1 MPYAFV
7 PPGYRAVLIGQA
19 AAIEELGTFAPLEQ
33 DSAEGALFLV
43 RLDFTEFPSAESLD
57 QLEQAFFDA
66 GVELWPGYSHVVY
79 ADVDQP
85 GVYLAWQKGLAWI
98 PIIIGLLV
106 TVVLPPLLGG
116 LIWQLMPQ
124 SLKDLI
130 SGIVNMGIM
139 VLVMFLMTK
148 IMPKPTPEKEKPKK
162 VKEVKPEQLEESKA

>member
-98 PIIIGLLV
+98 PIIIGLIA
-106 TVVLPPLLGG
+106 TVVLPPLLGSF
-116 LIWQLMPQ
+116 LWWILPQ
-124 SLKDLI
+124 GIKDMI
-130 SGIVNMGIM
+130 TGIINMGM
-139 VLVMFLMTK
+139 MMLVMF
-148 IMPKPTPEKEKPKK
+148 IMMQVMKPLTAPEKKKPKK
-162 VKEVKPEQLEESKA
+162 LAEAKA

>member
-1 MPYAFV
+1 MPYALV

-43 RLDFTEFPSAESLD
+43 RLDFAEFPSAEALD

-162 VKEVKPEQLEESKA
+162 IKEAKPEALEEAKA

>member
-1 MPYAFV
+1 MPYALV
-7 PPGYRAVLIGQA
+7 PPGYGAVLIGQA

-43 RLDFTEFPSAESLD
+43 RLDFSEFPSAQALD

-66 GVELWPGYSHVVY
+66 GVELWPGYNHVVY
-79 ADVDQP
+79 ADIDQP

-98 PIIIGLLV
+98 PIIVGLLV

-116 LIWQLMPQ
+116 LIWKLLPQ
-124 SLKDLI
+124 SLKDMI
-130 SGIVNMGIM
+130 SGIVNIGIM
-139 VLVMFLMTK
+139 VLVMSLITK

-162 VKEVKPEQLEESKA
+162 VKEAKPTQLEEAKT

>member
-1 MPYAFV
+1 MPYAMV

-43 RLDFTEFPSAESLD
+43 RLDFAEFPSAEALA

-66 GVELWPGYSHVVY
+66 GVELWPGYNHVVY

-116 LIWQLMPQ
+116 LIWKLLPQ

-130 SGIVNMGIM
+130 SGLINMGMM

-162 VKEVKPEQLEESKA
+162 VTEAKPEQLEEAKA

>member
-1 MPYAFV
+1 MPYAMV

-43 RLDFTEFPSAESLD
+43 RLDFAEFPSADALA

-66 GVELWPGYSHVVY
+66 GVELWPGYNHVVY

-116 LIWQLMPQ
+116 LIWKLLPQ

-130 SGIVNMGIM
+130 SGLINMGMM

-162 VKEVKPEQLEESKA
+162 VKEAKPEQLEEAKA

>member
-19 AAIEELGTFAPLEQ
+19 AAIEELGTFAPLEE
-33 DSAEGALFLV
+33 SSVEGALFLM
-43 RLDFTEFPSAESLD
+43 RLDFLEFPSAESLD

-98 PIIIGLLV
+98 PIIIGLFSPLV
-106 TVVLPPLLGG
+106 FFPPSASFSLGVF
-116 LIWQLMPQ
+116 L
-124 SLKDLI
+124 
-130 SGIVNMGIM
+130 SGV
-139 VLVMFLMTK
+139 
-148 IMPKPTPEKEKPKK
+148 
-162 VKEVKPEQLEESKA
+162 